1 MTLLLAAGAAAA
13 APVVGIVA
21 QLSGPL
27 LDRKADGST
36 KVLALK
42 SEVEDGD
49 TLVSEKNT
57 YALIRFSD
65 RSDITLRPGTTF
77 RIEHFAY
84 DAAQPQGDSAAFSLV
99 KGGLRS
105 ITGLLGQRNKDKFLL
120 KTPGAT
126 IGIRGTTFIAQWVE
140 AQESAPAAL
149 APGLHVAV
157 LDGMIEVANAGGA
170 LHVPA
175 GQFGYVAGARQA
187 PVAVP
192 PQPALQFAPPPA
204 FGAAVGPQAGAG
216 AGPASVDCVVR

>member
-1 MTLLLAAGAAAA
+1 MTLLLAADAAGA
-13 APVVGIVA
+13 APVVGVVA

-105 ITGLLGQRNKDKFLL
+105 ITGLLGQRNKDKFSLR
-120 KTPGAT
+120 TPGAT

-140 AQESAPAAL
+140 AQEAPAAL

-175 GQFGYVAGARQA
+175 GQFGYAAGARQA

-192 PQPALQFAPPPA
+192 PQPALQFTPPPA
-204 FGAAVGPQAGAG
+204 FGAAAGPQAGAG
-216 AGPASVDCVVR
+216 AGTSSVDCVVR